1 MKEVDEATA
10 KKLLNCI
17 AEAYGF
23 ESAYLAYGHRGS
35 VIKFIKKNDKCL
47 NGGSYVVRTVVGSF
61 EYPKALKALLNKL
74 DRQGQVLMAEDNTIF
89 DVPAFYLKKEDVLG
103 NGMLKFECSLLG
115 IDLDEMMKN
124 G

>member
-1 MKEVDEATA
+1 MKEKVDERTA

-23 ESAYLAYGHRGS
+23 ESAYLVYGYRRS

-47 NGGSYVVRTVVGSF
+47 NDCSYVVRTVVGSF
-61 EYPKALKALLNKL
+61 KYSEALKELLNDL
-74 DRQGQVLMAEDNTIF
+74 NEQGQVLMTEDF
-89 DVPAFYLKKEDVLG
+89 DVPAFYLKKEDVFD
-103 NGMLKFECSLLG
+103 NDMIKFECSLLG
-115 IDLDEMMKN
+115 IDLEDMMKN